1 MPGGVGE
8 PAGDGRHE
16 PVGRGLH
23 QDVVADPVELEE
35 DGAGRSVA
43 AGFRRA
49 RGAAAPAAP
58 VGEPGQPAAVGLV
71 VADGEGGGGG
81 GGDGGHH
88 GGDDDRRLRVG
99 IAAPV
104 RDEAQRDQ
112 QQRAVEEEDQ
122 GAQDERGHD
131 EQGPHE
137 DGPDQGRQ
145 EAEGA
150 RAPGGGEGR
159 LGDGVAVVGL
169 QLEVGQGSGQREHR
183 EGGHRPDRDH
193 PHQGSA
199 RRTPLPV
206 THAGPP
212 HALSAPG
219 PRPSRARPSA
229 FHSAD
234 AGQRLRPTVRRA
246 AGRYGGA

>member
-1 MPGGVGE
+1 MTVGMSPSAAAFTRTSWPTPSSWRKTVPGGPSRPGSTGSGE
-8 PAGDGRHE
+8 RPR
-16 PVGRGLH
+16 RRR
-23 QDVVADPVELEE
+23 
-35 DGAGRSVA
+35 RSA
-43 AGFRRA
+43 SRDSRM
-49 RGAAAPAAP
+49 
-58 VGEPGQPAAVGLV
+58 AVGLV

-88 GGDDDRRLRVG
+88 RGDDDRRLRVG

-104 RDEAQRDQ
+104 RDEAQRYQ
-112 QQRAVEEEDQ
+112 QQRTVEEEDQ
-122 GAQDERGHD
+122 RAENERGHD
-131 EQGPHE
+131 EQGPDE
-137 DGPDQGRQ
+137 DGPHQGGEQ
-145 EAEGA
+145 AERA
-150 RAPGGGEGR
+150 RAPGRGERR
-159 LGDGVAVVGL
+159 LGDRVAVVGL
-169 QLEVGQGSGQREHR
+169 ELEVGQGAYQHEHG

-193 PHQGSA
+193 PHQGPA

-219 PRPSRARPSA
+219 PRSSRARPSA

-234 AGQRLRPTVRRA
+234 AGQRLRPTVRRS